1 VKSNP
6 AYAAGFASF
15 GNNFAVPA
23 LFLAMFPAWFTG
35 VAFAAIAIGAMVP
48 ASMMAI
54 ACGNLFTRNI
64 YRDFLVPNCSPS
76 DEARIAKLVAFLTK
90 LGALLFV
97 LGVKTSYAI
106 ELQLLGGIWIGQ
118 TVPAV
123 LLALYVRLNPIGLL
137 AGWAVGMTIGTWMAW
152 TLDFRS
158 STYVLHAFG
167 VAIPCYAS
175 LSALVL
181 NLLVALV
188 TSAAINAARGM
199 PLDHTSAEDYA

>member
-1 VKSNP
+1 
-6 AYAAGFASF
+6 
-15 GNNFAVPA
+15 
-23 LFLAMFPAWFTG
+23 
-35 VAFAAIAIGAMVP
+35 
-48 ASMMAI
+48 MMAI

-64 YRDFLVPNCSPS
+64 YRDFLRPDCTPA
-76 DEARIAKLVAFLTK
+76 DEARIAKLVSFLTK
-90 LGALLFV
+90 LGAFLFV

-137 AGWAVGMTIGTWMAW
+137 AGSAIGMASGTWMAW

-175 LSALVL
+175 LSALLL
-181 NLLVALV
+181 NLLV
-188 TSAAINAARGM
+188 RWR
-199 PLDHTSAEDYA
+199 